1 MKLTASP
8 HQGSSN
14 KLGRKV
20 LIYIIICSTALS
32 LLSTAAQIYRDY
44 VYDIESIQ
52 LRFKSIE
59 SSQLESLILNL
70 WDVNDDIVA
79 QHLIGI
85 VNLPDIS
92 HAQITSPLGQVYQA
106 GDAQMLPDASKSFDL
121 IYEGQHI
128 GTLLVEADYD
138 DIYSRLKQKA
148 GFILLSQLGN
158 TLIVALFMGALV
170 YYLIT
175 RHVYRIASYSREL
188 SIDNLEVPLSLE
200 RRRTGTDELD
210 DLVTSM
216 NQMRETLRSDIIRR
230 QQAEAQVQQ
239 MNIRLEAKVQ
249 ERTRLLEQSIEELKM
264 AQDSLIQ
271 SEKMASLGSLVAGVS
286 HEINT
291 PLGVCVSANSNVS
304 ARLRTIV
311 SEVDAG
317 TLTKGRLTKFLDLQ
331 TESCGMIDKSLRR
344 AVELISNFKSVAV
357 NQSNDTLLECNMKEL
372 LLESVATIRTVF
384 KRENYKINIDVDNSV
399 ELKTYP
405 GVWHQILTNLMVN
418 SHKHGFEDMDDG
430 EISMVLTED
439 ENEVKFV
446 YKDNG
451 HGIAKD
457 IIDRVFDPFV
467 TSKRGQ
473 GGSGLGMNIL
483 FNLVHAK
490 LNGRVSVANLEKG
503 CQFEITFP
511 SQHRA
516 IDEDKP

>member
-1 MKLTASP
+1 MELKNSAP
-8 HQGSSN
+8 HRSSN

-20 LIYIIICSTALS
+20 LIYIIICSSILS
-32 LLSTAAQIYRDY
+32 LFSTAAQIYRDY
-44 VYDIESIQ
+44 VYDLENIK
-52 LRFKSIE
+52 LRFESIE

-70 WDVNDDIVA
+70 WDFNDDIVA

-92 HAQITSPLGQVYQA
+92 YAKITSPLGQVYEA
-106 GDAQMLPDASKSFDL
+106 GDGTLRTDVAKSFEL
-121 IYEGQHI
+121 LYEGQHI
-128 GTLLVEADYD
+128 GTLLVEAHYG
-138 DIYSRLKQKA
+138 DIYNQLKTKA
-148 GFILLSQLGN
+148 GFILLSQFST
-158 TLIVALFMGALV
+158 TLIVALFIGALV

-188 SIDNLEVPLSLE
+188 SIDNLSKPLTLD
-200 RRRTGTDELD
+200 RRRIGTDELD
-210 DLVTSM
+210 ELAQSI
-216 NQMRETLRSDIIRR
+216 NQMRETLRRDVVRR

-239 MNIRLEAKVQ
+239 MNVRLEAKVQ
-249 ERTRLLEQSIEELKM
+249 ERTRLLEESIEELKM

-291 PLGVCVSANSNVS
+291 PLGVCVTANSNVT
-304 ARLRTIV
+304 ARLQNIV
-311 SEVDAG
+311 SDMEQG
-317 TLTKGRLTKFLDLQ
+317 TLTKGKLNSFLSLQ
-331 TESCGMIDKSLRR
+331 TESCDMIDNSLRR

-357 NQSNDTLLECNMKEL
+357 NQSNDTLLDCNMKEL

-384 KRENYKINIDVDNSV
+384 KRENYHISVDVADNI
-399 ELKTYP
+399 ELTTYP

-418 SHKHGFEDMDDG
+418 SHKHGFEGISEGQIDMALTVNDEGMCFTYRDD
-430 EISMVLTED
+430 
-439 ENEVKFV
+439 
-446 YKDNG
+446 G
-451 HGIAKD
+451 HGIAPE

-490 LNGRVSVANLEKG
+490 LNGRVSVANLDKG
-503 CQFEITFP
+503 CQFVIQFP
-511 SQHRA
+511 AQHRA
-516 IDEDKP
+516 IDE